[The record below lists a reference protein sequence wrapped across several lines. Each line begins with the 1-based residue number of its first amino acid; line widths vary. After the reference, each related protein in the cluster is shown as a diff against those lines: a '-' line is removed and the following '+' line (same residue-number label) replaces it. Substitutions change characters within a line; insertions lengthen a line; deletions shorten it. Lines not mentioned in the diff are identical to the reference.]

1 MGWGHAV
8 LKTRDR
14 VGGCAG
20 EEARMRP
27 ELRRLRRS
35 AVVRRPGD
43 EGFRTDDR
51 WDGEAE
57 VWLGTTA
64 SDFRLKKPGSRGA
77 IHSLE
82 KDHILLEKDNGFGFR
97 YAV

>member
-1 MGWGHAV
+1 
-8 LKTRDR
+8 
-14 VGGCAG
+14 
-20 EEARMRP
+20 MRP
-27 ELRRLRRS
+27 ELRRLWRS

-43 EGFRTDDR
+43 EGFRNDDR

>member
-1 MGWGHAV
+1 MGWGHVV
-8 LKTRDR
+8 LEARDR
-14 VGGCAG
+14 VGGCEG

-27 ELRRLRRS
+27 ELRGLWWS
-35 AVVRRPGD
+35 AMVRRPGD
-43 EGFRTDDR
+43 EGFRTDAR

-57 VWLGTTA
+57 VWLGTTPP
-64 SDFRLKKPGSRGA
+64 DFKLRKPGSRGA